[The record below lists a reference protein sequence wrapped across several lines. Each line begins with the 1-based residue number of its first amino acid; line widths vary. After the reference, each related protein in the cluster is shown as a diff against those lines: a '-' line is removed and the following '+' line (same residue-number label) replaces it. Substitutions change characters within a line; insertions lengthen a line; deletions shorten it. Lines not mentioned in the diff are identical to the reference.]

1 MNVTVVDHPLA
12 AQRLA
17 LLRDQDTPQARFRQ
31 AMDELSTMLF
41 YEATRNLQTEPYE
54 VITPL
59 EPTVGRR
66 VSTASVPI
74 VVPILRAG
82 LGMLDAAARLLPEA
96 PVGFLG
102 MARDED
108 SYKPDPYMNTIPRHL
123 NGRSAL
129 VLDPMLAT
137 GGSLVY
143 ACNTLMEHGVGH
155 MTIVCVLASPEGIKR
170 IDELALD
177 IDIVTASVDSHLN
190 ERAYIVPGLGDAGDR
205 QFGTNSAPHH
215 DDHH

>member
-1 MNVTVVDHPLA
+1 MTELKITVVDHPLA

-17 LLRDQDTPQARFRQ
+17 ILRDQTTPQARFRQ

-41 YEATRNLQTEPYE
+41 YEATRGLATENYD
-54 VITPL
+54 VVTPL

-66 VSTASVPI
+66 VSTTDVPI

-108 SYKPDPYMNTIPRHL
+108 SYKPDPYMNTIPKQL
-123 NGRSAL
+123 NGRNAL

-143 ACNTLMEHGVGH
+143 ACNTLLAHGVGH

-170 IDELALD
+170 ISELNYD
-177 IDIVTASVDSHLN
+177 IDIVTASIDSHLN

-205 QFGTNSAPHH
+205 QFGTH
-215 DDHH
+215 